1 MTVACVDVTQ
11 HGVFRNGR
19 RRHRRHCICIGL
31 QNRQEL
37 LQWKAAA
44 VSRRQP
50 GHPVAKKRWV
60 KMGWTWFEHVRLNLV
75 ESNRNAGFSKKI
87 VKTQAVGKSMLVVLS
102 TKTQML
108 LNCYDLNAKLLQFP
122 LVESPVLWLLKF
134 PYIILF
140 VKISLVPVTKK
151 TLRKN
156 NLFCM
161 ASILISIIIFIS
173 KEGKSSQSGKSP
185 CFLPNFPTSPPVI
198 SRSTRQR
205 CGRCAQDCLRQQ
217 LGKGTFGTPARW
229 LGDANYG

>member
-1 MTVACVDVTQ
+1 MLA
-11 HGVFRNGR
+11 
-19 RRHRRHCICIGL
+19 L
-31 QNRQEL
+31 
-37 LQWKAAA
+37 A
-44 VSRRQP
+44 
-50 GHPVAKKRWV
+50 
-60 KMGWTWFEHVRLNLV
+60 
-75 ESNRNAGFSKKI
+75 KKI

-185 CFLPNFPTSPPVI
+185 CFLPNFPTSPPGHFSLNQATVWKV
-198 SRSTRQR
+198 RPGLPEAATRQR
-205 CGRCAQDCLRQQ
+205 HVRHACEV
-217 LGKGTFGTPARW
+217 TW
-229 LGDANYG
+229 